1 MIIACSYYF
10 TNYILKQKFQLFCNY
25 KITQETVTQTDI
37 IDNSTSFNWI
47 SCLNN
52 NPKKEVENI
61 KISLNL
67 ESKENKDDQRNYEMN
82 LTSGN
87 RNFLK
92 ILSISVIIFFIIY
105 WILRIINN

>member
-1 MIIACSYYF
+1 MESNKENKEEI
-10 TNYILKQKFQLFCNY
+10 Y
-25 KITQETVTQTDI
+25 KRLIRLE
-37 IDNSTSFNWI
+37 
-47 SCLNN
+47 
-52 NPKKEVENI
+52 KEVEKI

-67 ESKENKDDQRNYEMN
+67 ESKENTEDQRKYEMD

-92 ILSISVIIFFIIY
+92 VLSISVITFFIIY

>member
-1 MIIACSYYF
+1 MESNKENKEEIFKRLIK
-10 TNYILKQKFQLFCNY
+10 L
-25 KITQETVTQTDI
+25 E
-37 IDNSTSFNWI
+37 
-47 SCLNN
+47 
-52 NPKKEVENI
+52 KEVEKI

-67 ESKENKDDQRNYEMN
+67 EYKENIEDQRKYEMN

-92 ILSISVIIFFIIY
+92 VLSISVITFFIIY

>member
-1 MIIACSYYF
+1 MESNKENKEEI
-10 TNYILKQKFQLFCNY
+10 Y
-25 KITQETVTQTDI
+25 KRLIKLE
-37 IDNSTSFNWI
+37 
-47 SCLNN
+47 
-52 NPKKEVENI
+52 KEVEKI

-67 ESKENKDDQRNYEMN
+67 EYKENIEDQRKYEMN

-92 ILSISVIIFFIIY
+92 VLSISVITFFIIY

>member
-1 MIIACSYYF
+1 MESNKENKEGI
-10 TNYILKQKFQLFCNY
+10 Y
-25 KITQETVTQTDI
+25 KRL
-37 IDNSTSFNWI
+37 DN
-47 SCLNN
+47 LE
-52 NPKKEVENI
+52 KEVENI

>member
-1 MIIACSYYF
+1 MESNKENKEEI
-10 TNYILKQKFQLFCNY
+10 Y
-25 KITQETVTQTDI
+25 KR
-37 IDNSTSFNWI
+37 
-47 SCLNN
+47 LNN
-52 NPKKEVENI
+52 LEKEVENI

-67 ESKENKDDQRNYEMN
+67 ESKENKEDQIKYEMN

-92 ILSISVIIFFIIY
+92 VLSISVITFFIIY